1 MNKNVLWGLLL
12 SGLLI
17 GYVKTAQQVKQD
29 AQQGAAVCMSASQ
42 SSNAVSDLKADSLY
56 NPELF
61 RIVQRIKKEVI
72 VAALQKEMSGY
83 SEFDAE
89 GKMLFDS
96 PKIEQGIV
104 LELCRNTREHQN
116 IGLLTPWGKLVI
128 PFRWASHWL
137 GSSVRVRQEED
148 MVKVHERILQ
158 MLGLEKLFALR
169 LAPEHGFE
177 YCQYAIEE
185 FDGQKLPSVKM
196 RDQHCETMWKL
207 LSQEER
213 DLEKPQQKKEIVI
226 DDLFQY

>member
-1 MNKNVLWGLLL
+1 MNKNVLWGLLA

-17 GYVKTAQQVKQD
+17 GYIEASQQVKQD
-29 AQQGAAVCMSASQ
+29 TPQGVTVCMSAAQ
-42 SSNAVSDLKADSLY
+42 SSNVVSDLKADPLY

-83 SEFDAE
+83 PEFDAE
-89 GKMLFDS
+89 GKMLFDG
-96 PKIEQGIV
+96 PKTEQGIV
-104 LELCRNTREHQN
+104 LELCRNTKIHQD
-116 IGLLTPWGKLVI
+116 IGLLTPWGKFVI

-137 GSSVRVRQEED
+137 GSSAIVQQEKD

-158 MLGLEKLFALR
+158 MLGVEKLFALR
-169 LAPEHGFE
+169 STSGNTFE
-177 YCQYAIEE
+177 YCQYAIES